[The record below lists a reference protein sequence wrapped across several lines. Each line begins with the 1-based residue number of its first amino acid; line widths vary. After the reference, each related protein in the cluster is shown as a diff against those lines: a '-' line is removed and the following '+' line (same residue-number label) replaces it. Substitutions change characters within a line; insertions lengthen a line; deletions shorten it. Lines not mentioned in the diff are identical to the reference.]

1 MVGDDLV
8 ERILLAGDIVRAGN
22 LGSALQIVLGH
33 IRQQVADQGYTLLL
47 GIDGKLRNTALG
59 GVHRGASELLLRYVL
74 ARDGLHDLRAREEH
88 VRGLAAHDD
97 EVGQGRRIDGTAGA
111 GTEDSRDL
119 RDHTRRHHVTH
130 EDVGISRVVQ
140 TDAGCTVAHGH
151 IHHLADLLRHRYR
164 QRAGRNREILC
175 EDIYQTALDGTVTC
189 YHAVAEG
196 MFLLHTEIIAA
207 VRDEHIE
214 LLEAALV
221 QKHMNTLAGRV
232 LALRM
237 LFLDSLLT
245 AAQTGHL
252 TILDQIRYLL
262 FLNFAHRT
270 VMLIYSMIISCSCP
284 RTARS
289 GYPAST
295 SGAGMLWSGPRRP
308 CAESCL

>member
-1 MVGDDLV
+1 M
-8 ERILLAGDIVRAGN
+8 
-22 LGSALQIVLGH
+22 
-33 IRQQVADQGYTLLL
+33 
-47 GIDGKLRNTALG
+47 
-59 GVHRGASELLLRYVL
+59 HRGASELLLRYVL

-97 EVGQGRRIDGTAGA
+97 EVGQGRRVDGTAGA

-130 EDVGISRVVQ
+130 EDVGISCQSVHALLNAGAARVVQ
-140 TDAGCTVAHGH
+140 TDAGCAVAHGH

-232 LALRM
+232 LAL
-237 LFLDSLLT
+237 
-245 AAQTGHL
+245 
-252 TILDQIRYLL
+252 
-262 FLNFAHRT
+262 
-270 VMLIYSMIISCSCP
+270 
-284 RTARS
+284 
-289 GYPAST
+289 
-295 SGAGMLWSGPRRP
+295 
-308 CAESCL
+308 